1 MYEVGSTSGSIYVS
15 ISNSTLVF
23 LSSTNIR
30 IMSTVIFTY
39 VIIGHAHKSP
49 FIIVGRFSPADPQ
62 STILDSKGDR
72 GIADPIS
79 KAATCYLYFSYCYG

>member
-1 MYEVGSTSGSIYVS
+1 VYEVGSTSGSIYVS

-39 VIIGHAHKSP
+39 VIIGHAPKSP
-49 FIIVGRFSPADPQ
+49 FIIVGRFVVVAHTYIVYPMNPLS
-62 STILDSKGDR
+62 
-72 GIADPIS
+72 
-79 KAATCYLYFSYCYG
+79 